1 MIQHDAAPR
10 IEKDLHVQIVRFLVE
25 PGQADDLIGTIRAHI
40 DEWIRHCDGFVST
53 TFHKSS
59 DGAHVVNYAQWRDRD
74 AFERFRTHPRNSDL
88 IDDIASVEP
97 KRAAAN
103 GFEVLFSV
111 TAP

>member
-1 MIQHDAAPR
+1 MSETHASPR

-25 PGQADDLIGTIRAHI
+25 PGQADDLIGTIRYHI

-59 DGAHVVNYAQWRDRD
+59 DGAHVVNYAQWRDRE
-74 AFERFRTHPRNSDL
+74 AFERFRTHPRNAEL
-88 IDDIASVEP
+88 IDSIASTSP

-111 TAP
+111 VAP